1 MKHIEIIKSINQ
13 LDCKYII
20 AGISGGPDSMPLL
33 HMLINNTYKKIICAH
48 INHNIRKESETEE
61 KYLQEYCK
69 NNNIIFETIKI
80 KKYTENNLENEA
92 RKKRYTFFEE
102 ILQKYNSKY
111 LVLAHHGDDLI
122 ETILM
127 KIIRGSNI
135 EGYAG
140 IKTYSKHKNYIIIRP
155 LLTLTK
161 EDLIK
166 YNYEN
171 KIKYFVDNSNTDEK
185 YTRNRI
191 RKNILPELKNEDK
204 NIHLKFLKYSNT
216 LQEYNDYIEDL
227 TNEKLKD
234 IYINNTIYIDKIKKE
249 HNLIQ
254 KNIIYYILKDIYNNE
269 EDIIKFKNIEDILKL
284 INNKKP
290 NIELDLPK
298 NYKAVKEYNKM
309 YIKKGTKSNENF
321 IIEFKECVKIDNLV
335 IKKIETSDTDGNDIC
350 RLNSNNIALPLYIR
364 NKKDGDKISLLGT
377 DGTKK
382 IKEIFIENKIP
393 INKRN
398 SYPILVDKNDNILWI
413 PNIKKS
419 KYNVKKNEIY
429 DIILTCYE
437 EREEQCEKENK

>member
-20 AGISGGPDSMPLL
+20 AGISGGPDSMALL
-33 HMLINNTYKKIICAH
+33 HMLINNTNKKIICAH

-171 KIKYFVDNSNTDEK
+171 KIKYFVDNSNTDKK

-321 IIEFKECVKIDNLV
+321 IIEFKECVKIDNFV

-398 SYPILVDKNDNILWI
+398 NYPILVDKNDNILWI

>member
-1 MKHIEIIKSINQ
+1 M
-13 LDCKYII
+13 
-20 AGISGGPDSMPLL
+20 
-33 HMLINNTYKKIICAH
+33 
-48 INHNIRKESETEE
+48 
-61 KYLQEYCK
+61 
-69 NNNIIFETIKI
+69 
-80 KKYTENNLENEA
+80 
-92 RKKRYTFFEE
+92 
-102 ILQKYNSKY
+102 
-111 LVLAHHGDDLI
+111 
-122 ETILM
+122 
-127 KIIRGSNI
+127 
-135 EGYAG
+135 
-140 IKTYSKHKNYIIIRP
+140 
-155 LLTLTK
+155 
-161 EDLIK
+161 
-166 YNYEN
+166 
-171 KIKYFVDNSNTDEK
+171 
-185 YTRNRI
+185 
-191 RKNILPELKNEDK
+191 
-204 NIHLKFLKYSNT
+204 
-216 LQEYNDYIEDL
+216 
-227 TNEKLKD
+227 
-234 IYINNTIYIDKIKKE
+234 
-249 HNLIQ
+249 
-254 KNIIYYILKDIYNNE
+254 
-269 EDIIKFKNIEDILKL
+269 